1 MVRSNDR
8 STAVVSAMKD
18 FWLSSGHHLLD
29 RNEQGRLRATDEFMK
44 LYLARP
50 ELAPPPDACVAERR
64 LHAALLSNPRRPV
77 VAADIEGLADA
88 DARENWRYMIVLRD
102 RFVAHRTLEATYT
115 ALVRERIQVPPIFVD
130 QLVQLILRNALDQ
143 CDDAYVLRAAELFYR
158 PQRLTVHD
166 GSLLAAD
173 QEHVETHGVGP
184 SPLAAMFGQEPDIE
198 VLSDANTHNYWQRSD
213 RFDLALDLTAGRQ
226 GLVAL
231 STVIVH
237 WVKHLLNVDIVV
249 EPVDELRDVTL
260 SWYVGL
266 DAHGTKIGDAL
277 WHGVEIDEATRN
289 GIVGLFRLTFCDV
302 RVVIDRMVGETVYLI
317 LAMGPDRV
325 LRMKPQNLLTGL
337 PVRSQ
342 ETVA

>member
-1 MVRSNDR
+1 
-8 STAVVSAMKD
+8 VSPMKD

-29 RNEQGRLRATDEFMK
+29 RDEHGRLRVTDEFMK

-50 ELAPPPDACVAERR
+50 ELAPPPDACVAERN
-64 LHAALLSNPRRPV
+64 LHAALLSDPRRPV

-88 DARENWRYMIVLRD
+88 DARENWQHMIALRD

-115 ALVRERIQVPPIFVD
+115 ALIRERVQVPLIFVD
-130 QLVQLILRNALDQ
+130 QLAQLILRSALDQ

-173 QEHVETHGVGP
+173 QEHVETHGAGP
-184 SPLAAMFGQEPDIE
+184 SPLAAMFGLPQEPEIE
-198 VLSDANTHNYWQRSD
+198 VLSDANTYSYWERSD
-213 RFDLALDLTAGRQ
+213 RFDLALDLTAGRR
-226 GLVAL
+226 GLAAL
-231 STVIVH
+231 GTVIVH
-237 WVKHLLNVDIVV
+237 WAKHLLDVDIVV
-249 EPVDELRDVTL
+249 EPLNELRDVTL

-277 WHGVEIDEATRN
+277 WHGAEIDEEMRN
-289 GIVGLFRLTFCDV
+289 RVVGLFRLTFCDS
-302 RVVIDRMVGETVYLI
+302 RVVIDRMVGEAVYLI
-317 LAMGPDRV
+317 FAMAPDRV